1 MESEEN
7 ISKTHPLQGKKPAKI
22 SLISNRNIFN
32 ISYPIF
38 LTLIAQNIINVTDTA
53 FLGRVGEVEMGASA
67 IGGVFYL
74 AIFTLGFGFSQGVQ
88 ILIGRRNGEG
98 NFSQIGTIFNNGL
111 IFNFLL
117 SAVLFVALFFSLSG
131 LMDFLV
137 SSAKVH
143 RAAVDYLDWRIYGL
157 FFAFANAVFRA
168 YYVGIT
174 KTRVLTISA
183 IITALTNVVFNYFL
197 IFGTFGFPELGIA
210 GAGMASVIAEGATF
224 LYLYF
229 HTQRNNEAKKYG
241 LFNFEKI
248 DLKTIKQVLDLSIF
262 IMLQYFTSIVT
273 WFLFFL
279 FIERMGERPL
289 AATNIGR
296 SLYIVLMMPGV
307 ALSTTVNTLVSNLIG
322 AGHKDFVMP
331 FLNKMIK
338 LVLVL
343 IIPIMIFTFA
353 FPELFIRIYTN
364 YTGLIADTVPI
375 IRVVS
380 IAMIFFAVSNIVFSA
395 LLGTGNTRTALAID
409 LGGMVFYVLFI
420 WYAAIYNPQT
430 TAVVWLSE
438 LVYWI
443 PIGIVCY
450 WYMLKGNWRSKRI

>member
-1 MESEEN
+1 MESDEN
-7 ISKTHPLQGKKPAKI
+7 IPEGSARQEKKTKTTALT
-22 SLISNRNIFN
+22 SNRNIFN

-53 FLGRVGEVEMGASA
+53 FLGRVGIYEMGASA
-67 IGGVFYL
+67 IAGVFYL

-98 NFSQIGTIFNNGL
+98 NFAKIGVIFNNGL

-117 SAVLFVALFFSLSG
+117 SAVLFVVLFFSLSG
-131 LMDFLV
+131 LMDLLV
-137 SSAKVH
+137 SSEKIHQAS
-143 RAAVDYLDWRIYGL
+143 VDYLDWRIYGL
-157 FFAFANAVFRA
+157 FFAFANAIFRA

-174 KTRVLTISA
+174 KTRILTISA
-183 IITALTNVVFNYFL
+183 VITAVTNVVFNYFL

-210 GAGMASVIAEGATF
+210 GAGMASVIAEAATF
-224 LYLYF
+224 LYLLF
-229 HTQRNNEAKKYG
+229 HTQRNNDAKKYG

-248 DLKTIKQVLDLSIF
+248 DIKTIRQVLDLSIF
-262 IMLQYFTSIVT
+262 IMLQYFTSIIT

-296 SLYIVLMMPGV
+296 SLYILLMMPGV
-307 ALSTTVNTLVSNLIG
+307 AVSTTVNTLVSNLIG
-322 AGHKDFVMP
+322 AGHKDFVVP

-343 IIPIMIFTFA
+343 IVPVMLFTFA

-364 YTGLIADTVPI
+364 DWSLIADTVPV

-380 IAMIFFAVSNIVFSA
+380 GAMIFCAVSSIIFNA

-409 LGGMVFYVLFI
+409 LASMVFYVLFI
-420 WYAAIYNPQT
+420 WYTAIYNPQT

-443 PIGIVCY
+443 PIGIAGY
-450 WYMLKGNWRSKRI
+450 WYMLKGNWRKKEI